1 MAKGQIR
8 VLMTKSRMD
17 AHDRGAMTVTAALR
31 DAGMEVVFT
40 RFADFREI
48 ASAALQEGVDV
59 IGVSLSTGNHLVVAE
74 ELRKNLK
81 ERGVEDILVI
91 FGGIIPNHDVPDLH
105 KLGVH
110 GVFGP
115 GSHLQD
121 IVGFVKTG
129 IEDKSE
135 KNGLASNGEDIL

>member
-1 MAKGQIR
+1 MATGKIR

-31 DAGMEVVFT
+31 DAGMEVVFA

-59 IGVSLSTGNHLVVAE
+59 IGVSLSTGSHLILAE
-74 ELRKNLK
+74 ELWKSLK
-81 ERGVEDILVI
+81 ERGIDDTLII
-91 FGGIIPNHDVPDLH
+91 FGGIIPHDDVPDLH
-105 KLGVH
+105 KFGVK

-115 GSHLQD
+115 GSPLQD
-121 IVGFVKTG
+121 IVSHIKSE
-129 IEDKSE
+129 IEDKRD
-135 KNGLASNGEDIL
+135 KRPD